1 MLLASSIIAS
11 AQCTKP
17 VIFDTDWWTD
27 VDDACAVRILLDA
40 ERKGD
45 VCAMKDAP
53 KCLWA

>member
-27 VDDACAVRILLDA
+27 VDDACAVRLLLDT

-45 VCAMKDAP
+45 ACAMKDAP